1 PTRSRERCRTVAQA
15 GHAAAGGI
23 GVRPASGRCC
33 GCPGICAALRGSSAD
48 HSETSRTAR
57 LRPADRRD
65 GARRGSAAL
74 HAQSTRFRWFRR
86 AYRDRDCLTSDRS
99 SSASACARRWTSSRP
114 SDPNTSRPTRR
125 DAAFRQRIYTQVIV
139 VYAHME
145 LDERPVVWDASNLK
159 HIERDHPERAISRR
173 EVNEALSDP
182 QRVETIE
189 VRKGVRHHASTG
201 ATATGRLLVVVWVD
215 DDDG

>member
-1 PTRSRERCRTVAQA
+1 
-15 GHAAAGGI
+15 
-23 GVRPASGRCC
+23 
-33 GCPGICAALRGSSAD
+33 
-48 HSETSRTAR
+48 
-57 LRPADRRD
+57 
-65 GARRGSAAL
+65 
-74 HAQSTRFRWFRR
+74 
-86 AYRDRDCLTSDRS
+86 
-99 SSASACARRWTSSRP
+99 
-114 SDPNTSRPTRR
+114 
-125 DAAFRQRIYTQVIV
+125 
-139 VYAHME
+139 ME

-215 DDDG
+215 DDDGRYPVHARRAGRPAARRYYR